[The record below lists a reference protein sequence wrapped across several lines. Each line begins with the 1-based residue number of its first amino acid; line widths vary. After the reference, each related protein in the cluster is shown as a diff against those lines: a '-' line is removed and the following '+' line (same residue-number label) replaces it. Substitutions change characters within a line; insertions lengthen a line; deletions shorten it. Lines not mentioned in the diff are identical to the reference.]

1 VNGSKLFFLPTLTS
15 ALFALEI
22 NEREQI
28 ADYEPMASGVNKP
41 VVDRLKTI
49 AWNKYPY
56 SLILIPGA
64 GPDVKDMPLSAE
76 GMMRCRVAA
85 VRYFEGKAPLI
96 VVSGGRYILT
106 KRLIMRL
113 LR

>member
-64 GPDVKDMPLSAE
+64 GPDVKDMPMSAE
-76 GMMRCRVAA
+76 GMMRCRVAQLDISK
-85 VRYFEGKAPLI
+85 EK
-96 VVSGGRYILT
+96 
-106 KRLIMRL
+106 L
-113 LR
+113 LSLLFLEESSSLQNAL